1 MTMREINLIV
11 VHCSAS
17 DDGQD
22 IGRDEIKA
30 MHLARGF
37 ADVGYHYIIRRNGVI
52 EIGRLEEVMGAH
64 AEGYNAASL
73 GVCLVGGV
81 EADDKLRAEFN
92 FTRSQMRALEGLLID
107 LTKRF
112 PKAEIRGHKDLPN
125 VAKACPCFDVRAWWN
140 ETGAKFS
147 V

>member
-1 MTMREINLIV
+1 MREIALIV

-17 DDGQD
+17 DDGAD

-37 ADVGYHYIIRRNGVI
+37 SDIGYHYVIRRSGVI
-52 EIGRLEEVMGAH
+52 EVGRLENVVGAH
-64 AEGYNAASL
+64 AEGHNFNSI

-92 FTRSQMRALEGLLID
+92 YTRSQMRALEGLLID
-107 LTKRF
+107 LTARF
-112 PKAEIRGHKDLPN
+112 PKAEVLGHKDLPN

-140 ETGAKFS
+140 G
-147 V
+147 